1 MKNSKSHSIK
11 QTDEFRSRRAS
22 LTPQHTRAR
31 IILWLIKASTPGGG
45 ARAAGGMHWVVVREN
60 IKCTK
65 VIAIGP
71 QLASTPIASTP
82 CARLH
87 TDESRPFCGMPTCDV
102 CVCEWVPRA
111 VLTFGCERVP
121 PRLRLSIS
129 GRLRESICSSQRGAN
144 RWLIVAYI
152 SADSIFL
159 SRYTRCVI
167 VLALR
172 WLIFWLQN
180 VCVLCSFIIWH
191 ALTHNLNYS
200 SEVQEKCLAMLS
212 RIFKIICREN

>member
-1 MKNSKSHSIK
+1 MKKFQEPFH
-11 QTDEFRSRRAS
+11 QTNRRIPRPACIIN
-22 LTPQHTRAR
+22 TAQHTRAR

-65 VIAIGP
+65 VIAIVP
-71 QLASTPIASTP
+71 QHTPIA
-82 CARLH
+82 CAPPAPACILMRAA
-87 TDESRPFCGMPTCDV
+87 PFAECPHVMFV
-102 CVCEWVPRA
+102 WVSAVRA

-159 SRYTRCVI
+159 
-167 VLALR
+167 
-172 WLIFWLQN
+172 
-180 VCVLCSFIIWH
+180 
-191 ALTHNLNYS
+191 
-200 SEVQEKCLAMLS
+200 
-212 RIFKIICREN
+212 